1 MRIPGFI
8 RRDFALKSVSLVL
21 AVCIYVGVSGY
32 LKDENTVALPV
43 EIHLTQDLM
52 MIQPRNFKVEIKVRG
67 TQRDLSKADEIRCR
81 VEVGPND
88 RRNDGAYRVILTP
101 RDFRMPGGLQ
111 VTQIL
116 NPELTL
122 QLQRRISRELP
133 VRMVLSG
140 EPPSGFRI
148 SERICIPKTVVASGP
163 ENELGE
169 LKEILTEPIPL
180 ADRESSFEYEAK
192 LRKPAQ
198 LKFSVERVTVNVGVE
213 RNFVTRDFAKV
224 PVGMFYDAQSGIVA
238 RFNADSPSF
247 AAVRIV
253 GTASDIA
260 RFRIN
265 NMRLYVDVSD
275 ISTAGEYTLPVRC
288 HISSEG
294 IRAVRITPEQFKVTV
309 SKMPIKK

>member
-8 RRDFALKSVSLVL
+8 RRDFALKFVSLVL
-21 AVCIYVGVSGY
+21 AVCTYVGVSGY
-32 LKDENTVALPV
+32 LKEESTVALPV

-52 MIQPRNFKVEIKVRG
+52 MTQPQNFKVEVKVRG
-67 TQRDLSKADEIRCR
+67 NKRDMGKADEIRCR
-81 VEVGPND
+81 VEVAPGD
-88 RRNDGAYRVILTP
+88 RHSDGSYHVKLTA
-101 RDFRMPGGLQ
+101 RDFRTPGGLR
-111 VTQIL
+111 VIQIL

-133 VRMVLSG
+133 VRMVISG
-140 EPPSGFRI
+140 EPPPGFRV
-148 SERICIPKTVVASGP
+148 SERICIPKTVVVSGP
-163 ENELGE
+163 ENALGE
-169 LKEILTEPIPL
+169 LKEVLTEPIPL
-180 ADRESSFEYEAK
+180 SDRESSFDYEVK
-192 LRKPAQ
+192 LRRPAQ
-198 LKFSVERVTVNVGVE
+198 LKLSVERVTVNIGVE

-224 PVGMFYDAQSGIVA
+224 PVGVFCDAQSGVVA

-260 RFRIN
+260 RFRTN
-265 NMRLYVDVSD
+265 DVRLYVDVSD

-288 HISSEG
+288 HIRREG
-294 IRAVRITPEQFKVTV
+294 IRIKQVTPAQFKVTV